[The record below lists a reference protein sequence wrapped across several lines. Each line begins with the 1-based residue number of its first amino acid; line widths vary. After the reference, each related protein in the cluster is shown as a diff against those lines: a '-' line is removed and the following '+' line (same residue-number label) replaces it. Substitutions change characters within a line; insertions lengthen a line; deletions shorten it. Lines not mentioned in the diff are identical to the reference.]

1 MVLVHLLVLVRLLNH
16 VCLLKLVRRLDLV
29 RLTGYKRVLC
39 APRLAEKDVRQRG
52 SQHQ

>member
-1 MVLVHLLVLVRLLNH
+1 MVLA
-16 VCLLKLVRRLDLV
+16 RRLELFHIM
-29 RLTGYKRVLC
+29 GYKRILC

>member
-1 MVLVHLLVLVRLLNH
+1 MVLARG
-16 VCLLKLVRRLDLV
+16 LDLFHIMD
-29 RLTGYKRVLC
+29 YKRVLC